1 MPDPSNPIGAT
12 TAARRGSWRFGRFAE
27 HLAAGY
33 LRLKGYS
40 ILATRHKTPVGEID
54 IVARRGSLIAF
65 VEVKAR
71 ADLRDAAE
79 ALGPRQRQRITRAAL
94 AFISRNSRLAGLSM
108 RFDVI
113 LVRPWAWP
121 QHIADAW
128 RPD

>member
-1 MPDPSNPIGAT
+1 M
-12 TAARRGSWRFGRFAE
+12 
-27 HLAAGY
+27 
-33 LRLKGYS
+33 RLKGYS
-40 ILATRHKTPVGEID
+40 ILAIRHKTPVGEID
-54 IVARRGSLIAF
+54 IVARRGSLIVF

-94 AFISRNSRLAGLSM
+94 AYISRNPRLAELFM

-113 LVRPWAWP
+113 LVKPWAWP